1 MLWTVRQYR
10 NMLDERR
17 TGVKVCCAGHPALP
31 GGEQAGAAAVDAGRV
46 RSGRHPQALRLHQIP
61 PRRQ

>member
-1 MLWTVRQYR
+1 MLWRYMRQY
-10 NMLDERR
+10 M
-17 TGVKVCCAGHPALP
+17 TGGVKACCAGDPAVP
-31 GGEQAGAAAVDAGRV
+31 GGEQAGAAAVDAGRI